1 MVTVNKY
8 PAGAHRETAHRE
20 TTSVGSCR
28 VLSVELPPDPTS
40 ATRARH
46 LARERLR
53 VVCSP
58 EELETV
64 ALLVTELV
72 TNAILHA
79 GTTFQL
85 VIETRPHQIRVCV
98 EDSSTWTPEVRHYD
112 TDAVTG
118 RGLALVEQL
127 ATSWGVDRT
136 PTGKVVW
143 CEIAI

>member
-1 MVTVNKY
+1 
-8 PAGAHRETAHRE
+8 
-20 TTSVGSCR
+20 
-28 VLSVELPPDPTS
+28 VLSIELPPEPAS
-40 ATRARH
+40 ATRARQ
-46 LARERLR
+46 LARDQLR

-58 EELETV
+58 EVLDTV

-79 GTTFQL
+79 GTPLHLEIHAQ
-85 VIETRPHQIRVCV
+85 PDHIRLCV
-98 EDSSTWTPEVRHYD
+98 EDTSPRQPEVHHYES
-112 TDAVTG
+112 DAVTG

-136 PTGKVVW
+136 SAGKVVW

>member
-1 MVTVNKY
+1 
-8 PAGAHRETAHRE
+8 
-20 TTSVGSCR
+20 
-28 VLSVELPPDPTS
+28 VLSVELPPEPAS
-40 ATRARH
+40 ATRARQ

-58 EELETV
+58 EALDTV

-79 GTTFQL
+79 RTPLQL
-85 VIETRPHQIRVCV
+85 VIETRPDHIRVCV
-98 EDSSTWTPEVRHYD
+98 EDASPQTPEVRNYA

-136 PTGKVVW
+136 PTGKSVW